1 MFSLTYVSS
10 AVKPFSPQELREL
23 LEQCNADNRRREVTG
38 MLLYR
43 GGNFMQVLEGEES
56 TVRSVHQT
64 INGDLRHTGLIT
76 LLRRRVDA
84 REFPA
89 WSMGFKDLGSD
100 LDNPEGYSEF
110 LSRPL
115 TAAALSAD
123 PTAPQRLLES
133 FRRTCNS

>member
-10 AVKPFSPQELREL
+10 ATKPFSARELREL

-56 TVRSVHQT
+56 TVRSVHQK
-64 INGDLRHTGLIT
+64 INEDVRHTGLIT
-76 LLRRRVDA
+76 LLGRSVDT
-84 REFPA
+84 REFPT

-110 LSRPL
+110 LSQPL
-115 TAAALSAD
+115 TAAKLSAD
-123 PTAPQRLLES
+123 PTASQKLLES
-133 FRRTCNS
+133 FKRTCSR